1 MKIRTDFVTNSSSS
15 SFISIKV
22 ITKEGQKYI
31 AELDSGDTDIDAEVH
46 DGTFR
51 VAANEFES
59 IDIVSDLFDKVYNWF
74 YDSLNDPA
82 CGIDEKDEVFG
93 IYGSGDTTEIRSL
106 RKEDIHYV
114 AVFSREEFCDE
125 PWGASWVGYDYVTKA
140 FDEEH
145 RDEDVYSDQKDCYGE
160 SLYERFL
167 SEDELKINTDTAK
180 TNVSTEGNGFTV
192 GEITWTV
199 ITVDGSNTLILA
211 DKPVGK
217 QAYNKQCEEV
227 TWETCTLRKW
237 LNEDY
242 YNNLSEAERSMIVE
256 VENDNP
262 DNVETGVSG
271 GNRTKDKVFIL
282 SLDEVNDYLPKESD
296 RAIGD
301 YWWIRTPA
309 EDERQA
315 LVIQEDGSILTD
327 DGWVDFKYCVRPA
340 MWIKQ

>member
-1 MKIRTDFVTNSSSS
+1 MSS
-15 SFISIKV
+15 SFIAIKV

-51 VAANEFES
+51 VAANDFES
-59 IDIVSDLFDKVYNWF
+59 IDKVSVFLDKVYNWF

-82 CGIDEKDEVFG
+82 CGIDEKDEAFG
-93 IYGSGDTTEIRSL
+93 IYGSGDTTEIKSL
-106 RKEDIHYV
+106 RKEDVHFV
-114 AVFSREEFCDE
+114 AVYSREEFYDE

-145 RDEDVYSDQKDCYGE
+145 RDEEVYSDQEDCYGE
-160 SLYERFL
+160 ILYERFL
-167 SEDELKINTDTAK
+167 SQDELKMSIDTAD
-180 TNVSTEGNGFTV
+180 TDESTEGDGITI
-192 GEITWTV
+192 GGITWTV
-199 ITVDGSNTLILA
+199 IAVDGPCALVLA
-211 DKPVGK
+211 DKSIGK

-242 YNNLSEAERSMIVE
+242 YNKLSEAERSMIVE
-256 VENDNP
+256 VENNNP
-262 DNVETGVSG
+262 DNIETGISG

-282 SLDEVNDYLPKESD
+282 SLDEVNNYLAKESD

-309 EDERQA
+309 EEERQA
-315 LVIQEDGSILTD
+315 LVIRDDGSVLTD
-327 DGWVDFKYCVRPA
+327 DGWVEFKYSVRPA
-340 MWIKQ
+340 MWIKR